1 MIDLKL
7 PEYRIKE
14 FKYQLKE
21 GKIAIIK
28 LFGGTLDD
36 IEIVEEPIEK
46 HDYNPFTTGEDIEKE
61 KKEFDLNEIMLL
73 KKPKQL
79 HDYEPV
85 SCLRNEKG
93 MQETLEAARHK
104 QWKEDVK
111 SKPQKPSQ
119 TGNALFPTENT
130 VDLQDK
136 KFMSKPSC
144 ATTNEITTFLKNQ
157 KNADLN
163 EDKKFREKHEKKLVV
178 DLLKSKKLIDDYTTK
193 MSDIEKERFLDRAKN
208 NYFKLDP
215 NDAFSKIKTLNDLN
229 NLDANYSSLSSDE
242 PKMKPIYDE
251 AANAVGLKKV
261 GTMKIDRK
269 TDKIIEFTP
278 NKNENEL
285 E

>member
-1 MIDLKL
+1 MIDLGLNQYK
-7 PEYRIKE
+7 IKE
-14 FKYQLKE
+14 IKYEVKE
-21 GKIAIIK
+21 GKTVIFK
-28 LFGGTLDD
+28 LRNFNLED
-36 IEIVEEPIEK
+36 IEIIENEINNKEATVEE
-46 HDYNPFTTGEDIEKE
+46 EKE
-61 KKEFDLNEIMLL
+61 ESKEFNLSDIMQSTR
-73 KKPKQL
+73 PKQL

-104 QWKEDVK
+104 QWKEGVK

-215 NDAFSKIKTLNDLN
+215 NDEFSRIKTLNDLN
-229 NLDANYSSLSSDE
+229 NLNANYSSLSSDE
-242 PKMKPIYDE
+242 AKMKPISGAKTNNMDRE
-251 AANAVGLKKV
+251 GL
-261 GTMKIDRK
+261 
-269 TDKIIEFTP
+269 DKIIKEF
-278 NKNENEL
+278 KQED
-285 E
+285 